1 MKAMITV
8 KPPRKLRTKR
18 SLDDI
23 PHGNSSSTCY
33 SAKNMTKPVN
43 FYCAAPGAK
52 FVNLVGDFNDWDPA
66 AHPMERRVDGW
77 WFLQVLL
84 THGHHQYRFLVDGK
98 SMLDPRAAGIT
109 HNERDEEVSLVAV
122 S

>member
-1 MKAMITV
+1 MIRI
-8 KPPRKLRTKR
+8 KPPRKLRTEV
-18 SLDDI
+18 SLNGI
-23 PHGNSSSTCY
+23 PHGNSSSACY

-52 FVNLVGDFNDWDPA
+52 SVSLVGDFNDWDPTSA
-66 AHPMERRVDGW
+66 PMRQQVDGW
-77 WFLQVLL
+77 WFLQVPL

-98 SMLDPRAAGIT
+98 SMLDPRAAGIA
-109 HNERDEEVSLVAV
+109 HNERNEEVSLVAV